1 MEKSDGSLST
11 KLPTNGSHRSL
22 ESSRESVD
30 IVVVN
35 DEEEEEECSSEC
47 EIVSVS
53 SDIDEQE
60 MKWRNLTRMNALI
73 SAGYNNPRLLLT
85 RIFGINPSILP
96 SDSGSAWGILFSLLS
111 ETNVRKRLK
120 QYSTMGSVVQLLRDS
135 SRILVLTGAG
145 ISVSCGIP
153 DFRSRNGVY
162 ARLARD
168 FPDLRSPQDMFDLQY
183 FLRDPRP
190 FFNFAKEL
198 FPGHFKPSYA
208 HRFIRLLERKS
219 KLLRNYTQ
227 NIDTLEQVAGIEN
240 VIQCHGSFATASCVS
255 CGYKVRGESI
265 REAIM
270 AQRIPHCPRCRPDI
284 GLRGV
289 TAVTVVGAADVN
301 SPLDTSSP
309 SSSSSVHG
317 VMKPDIVFFG
327 EGLPIEFHESLHQD
341 LREVDLVLVMGSS
354 LKVRPV
360 SHIPDSVPAKVP
372 QILINRESL
381 SNHNFDTELLGD
393 CDVIL
398 ELLCRQ
404 LGWSVDEDA
413 DGASSALQ
421 DTASPT
427 KVDVSVPL
435 SAAVAA
441 LSPEANVSPI
451 HPEGGGDAK
460 STTPRCPEAS
470 SDSVIDTSVTVVS
483 GASKSTPQENKESLS
498 SEESQSSE
506 KELKNIA
513 SDGAN
518 NPPVDVKGDNK
529 PTLDGTSERPIDVDD
544 FDSYSDSD
552 SESNSS
558 LSEDSKVAFNLSEY
572 LPENSFTSLPPNL
585 YIFKGA
591 EFSLS
596 LEEASECLQEQRQ
609 QGRNSPAAVAESIS
623 SQSSSEDDRFMQQLL
638 HRCELDSELQ
648 RHRASVMN
656 VGPKEVEVIDCD
668 SPSDEQIPEKKK
680 TPKSLLVEE
689 SASCNEREKKKTA
702 PSTNSNPPDSKRRRR
717 SDEEDNDVVESSVAD
732 KPPRICIEVTF
743 VTMWEQLLMVN
754 VCSRF
759 PLFRDGGS
767 VAVLRFEV
775 NFAFD

>member
-1 MEKSDGSLST
+1 MYYDNREPVFEFALSTASHLSPGRHLALCMENSKESLSAT
-11 KLPTNGSHRSL
+11 LASNRSHRSL

-35 DEEEEEECSSEC
+35 DEEEECSSEC
-47 EIVSVS
+47 EIISVS

-60 MKWRNLTRMNALI
+60 MKWRNVARMNALI

-85 RIFGINPSILP
+85 RIFGVNPGVLP
-96 SDSGSAWGILFSLLS
+96 PDAGSVWGILFSLLS
-111 ETNVRKRLK
+111 ETNSRKRLK
-120 QYSTMGSVVQLLRDS
+120 QYSTMESVIQLLRDR

-183 FLRDPRP
+183 FLRNPNP

-240 VIQCHGSFATASCVS
+240 VVQCHGSFATASCVS
-255 CGYKVRGESI
+255 CGHQVRGEDI

-270 AQRIPHCPRCRPDI
+270 AQRIPYCPRCRPDI
-284 GLRGV
+284 GLKGEPAM
-289 TAVTVVGAADVN
+289 TAVGAADVN
-301 SPLDTSSP
+301 TAPDTSP
-309 SSSSSVHG
+309 SSPSSSVHG

-327 EGLPIEFHESLHQD
+327 EGLPVEFHESLHQD

-398 ELLCRQ
+398 EHLCRQ
-404 LGWSVDEDA
+404 LGWNVDEDS

-421 DTASPT
+421 DTAPPT

-441 LSPEANVSPI
+441 LSPEADVSPAYQ
-451 HPEGGGDAK
+451 ESDGVEK
-460 STTPRCPEAS
+460 STASGCVEAS
-470 SDSVIDTSVTVVS
+470 PGSVTDASVAVVS
-483 GASKSTPQENKESLS
+483 DASKSTAREAKETSPAG
-498 SEESQSSE
+498 ESQSSE
-506 KELKNIA
+506 KEAKDVA
-513 SDGAN
+513 SDGGN
-518 NPPVDVKGDNK
+518 NSLVDVTGDCK
-529 PTLDGTSERPIDVDD
+529 PTLDGTSERPIDVDGL
-544 FDSYSDSD
+544 DSYSDSD

-558 LSEDSKVAFNLSEY
+558 LSEDNKVAFNLSEY
-572 LPENSFTSLPPNL
+572 LPEDSFTSLPPNT

-596 LEEASECLQEQRQ
+596 LEEASECLQEQLQ
-609 QGRNSPAAVAESIS
+609 KGRSSPADVAESIS
-623 SQSSSEDDRFMQQLL
+623 SQSSSDDDRFMQQLL

-648 RHRASVMN
+648 RHRASVVN

-668 SPSDEQIPEKKK
+668 SPLEERIPEKNK
-680 TPKSLLVEE
+680 TSSSPIVGN
-689 SASCNEREKKKTA
+689 ANCNEREKKKIPPT
-702 PSTNSNPPDSKRRRR
+702 TNSNPPDSKRRRC
-717 SDEEDNDVVESSVAD
+717 SDEENNDVEFSVTD
-732 KPPRICIEVTF
+732 KPI
-743 VTMWEQLLMVN
+743 
-754 VCSRF
+754 
-759 PLFRDGGS
+759 D
-767 VAVLRFEV
+767 A
-775 NFAFD
+775 